1 MAISVGQIAAVSY
14 AEVLNES
21 RTPENQWMENAAMRE
36 MKRQGF
42 IKSRSFGENIQA
54 VLDYRRNP
62 NAGFLATSSQT
73 LSLAK
78 TEVITAAEYDIAEL
92 AVPVSWF
99 KKDEVQN
106 PSKNQKVALTKSLLT
121 NGFDTHDDYIEEA
134 LFASSSTNGFH
145 SFAVLIPTSGQGT
158 VGGIAAADETW
169 WRNPQD
175 TYLDDGSDMEAV
187 FTEVWNSAAKG
198 TGSNLAPTMLVSG
211 DSTQALFEST
221 QQPQQRY
228 VDTQELKAGFKVI
241 AFKTARYSFS
251 QYGGTKVY
259 FLNPKS
265 MNLLTSKEYFRDK
278 GETKE
283 MDDAAGYTFQIYS
296 ALQLVTNNKS
306 RLAVVD
312 EAA

>member
-1 MAISVGQIAAVSY
+1 MALTIGQIAAVSY
-14 AEVLNES
+14 AEVLAES

-42 IKSRSFGENIQA
+42 IKPRSFGETIQA
-54 VLDYRRNP
+54 PLDYRRNP
-62 NAGFLATSSQT
+62 GAGFLATSST
-73 LSLAK
+73 PLSTSK
-78 TEVITAAEYDIAEL
+78 TEVITAASYDIAEL
-92 AVPVSWF
+92 AVPVNWY

-106 PSKNQKVALTKSLLT
+106 PSKNQKVALVKSLLT
-121 NGFDTHDDYIEEA
+121 NGFDSHDDEIEEA
-134 LFASSSTNGFH
+134 LFAASSTNGFH

-158 VGGIAAADETW
+158 VGGISAVDETW
-169 WRNPQD
+169 WRNPND
-175 TYLDDGSDMEAV
+175 TYLDDGSDMESV

-198 TGSNLAPTMLVSG
+198 TGSQLSPTLIVSG
-211 DSTQALFEST
+211 DTTQALFEST

-241 AFKTARYSFS
+241 AFKTARYCFS
-251 QYGGTKVY
+251 QYGGTKAY

-265 MNLLTSKEYFRDK
+265 LNLLTSKEYFRDK

-283 MDDAAGYTFQIYS
+283 FDNAAGFNFQIYS
-296 ALQLVTNNKS
+296 ALQLITNNKS

-312 EAA
+312 EA